1 MRSNIISC
9 DLCHSCEPTVYEIF
23 KNKTLCEPCL
33 KKIKLKYI
41 KVRRLIHN
49 IAEMHFWLTE
59 IAVYKTKTKNS
70 EKKHLVWANQQLKV
84 SMRKINRNLIIMR
97 KVYPEIK
104 WQNH

>member
-1 MRSNIISC
+1 MWSNIISC

-23 KNKTLCEPCL
+23 KDKTLCEPCF

-41 KVRRLIHN
+41 KARGLINN

-59 IAVYKTKTKNS
+59 IAVYKTNNTR
-70 EKKHLVWANQQLKV
+70 KKRLDWAKKELKK
-84 SMRKINRNLIIMR
+84 SMRKINRNLIVMHR
-97 KVYPEIK
+97 VYPEVK